1 MKNVLVIGDST
12 SSSLGGNS
20 ENWLRKLEAT
30 STWHEQVRFI
40 DTCAPGVTAGAA
52 LFVFIK
58 KLFALRFSIFLVIL
72 SVGNCDRI
80 DRPYFAN
87 KTPIYKILFYLIKS
101 LSRLKVRKKH
111 NWIKLDFAKWHSIPS
126 DQSKQNLANFE
137 KSLRFIKQLARI
149 FRINLF
155 VIIPRSNLLF
165 PPGTAKNNSLFYDLI
180 YFSGYT
186 HSEKISN
193 IPDLTNNT
201 LLTTSMSS
209 PNFASIHHSDLKAFD
224 SYDKYK
230 IMCSLNNFAVHSFHN
245 QQINLA
251 LECLEQIAIDVD
263 SPSEFVF
270 FNMASIYKEL
280 GDQSKATTFFE
291 ESLRL
296 DTYSY
301 RVDSLYSNTVSRI
314 FEPSSKIMTLNL
326 YDTKFD
332 SFFLD
337 HCHLLPGG
345 QDLIMETVRDHILG
359 FIPQG
364 EHKIDLVFEPVNPE
378 IGEGDLRTF
387 NDVFGIESLTKIE
400 RRLFQ
405 GRAHALDVVT
415 DHLEKF
421 LPKSKY
427 IELVESAIFY
437 AFTSHN
443 LKLTSNYIAQS
454 IDKERNRIK
463 NLSSQLQISLP
474 VIDQLD
480 LPLTLRLTWLDQI
493 LKNLH
498 TEIELFTYKNKSCVH
513 RMRTIMSWYFKESLY
528 FGFNSSNDML
538 YIRNDIRRW
547 KEALILA
554 ISLNDNQNT
563 LASDQ
568 ISVYFSIIYQLE
580 KLLSSSYKNV
590 DFIKLSKTRLLVLES
605 DIDFNSKKIWE
616 RNFEK

>member
-1 MKNVLVIGDST
+1 MKNILVIGDST

-20 ENWLRKLEAT
+20 ENWLRKLEET
-30 STWHEQVRFI
+30 TTWHEQVRII

-52 LFVFIK
+52 LFVFVK

-72 SVGNCDRI
+72 SVGNCDRVS
-80 DRPYFAN
+80 RPYIAN
-87 KTPIYKILFYLIKS
+87 KTSIYRIFFFLIKS
-101 LSRLKVRKKH
+101 LARLKVRKKH
-111 NWIKLDFAKWHSIPS
+111 NWIKLDFTKWHSVPS
-126 DQSKQNLANFE
+126 DQSKQNVANFDR
-137 KSLRFIKQLARI
+137 SLRFIKQLARI
-149 FRINLF
+149 CRINLF
-155 VIIPRSNLLF
+155 IIIPRSNLLF
-165 PPGTAKNNSLFYDLI
+165 PPGTAKNNSIFYDLI
-180 YFSGYT
+180 NSYSHNY
-186 HSEKISN
+186 SEKISN

-201 LLTTSMSS
+201 LLTSSMSS
-209 PNFASIHHSDLKAFD
+209 PNFLSIHHSDLEAFD
-224 SYDKYK
+224 SYDKHQ

-245 QQINLA
+245 QRINLA

-263 SPSEFVF
+263 SPSEFIF

-280 GDQSKATTFFE
+280 GDQNNATSFFE

-314 FEPSSKIMTLNL
+314 FEPSSRIMTLNL

-345 QDLIMETVRDHILG
+345 QDLIMETVRDLLLG

-364 EHKIDLVFEPVNPE
+364 EHKIDLVFEPINPE

-400 RRLFQ
+400 RHLFQ
-405 GRAHALDVVT
+405 GRAHAIDVVAS
-415 DHLEKF
+415 HLEKF
-421 LPKSKY
+421 LLKSKY
-427 IELVESAIFY
+427 IEIIESAIFY
-437 AFTSHN
+437 AFTSHS

-454 IDKERNRIK
+454 IDKERNRIE

-480 LPLTLRLTWLDQI
+480 LPLTLKLSWLDEI

-498 TEIELFTYKNKSCVH
+498 TEIRSFIYKNKSCVH

-547 KEALILA
+547 KEALFLA
-554 ISLNDNQNT
+554 ISLNDNQKT
-563 LASDQ
+563 LASEQ
-568 ISVYFSIIYQLE
+568 ISKYFSIVYQLE
-580 KLLSSSYKNV
+580 KLLSTSYKNV
-590 DFIKLSKTRLLVLES
+590 DCFKLNKTRLLVLES
-605 DIDFNSKKIWE
+605 DIDFNSKNIWE